1 MRKTPTVVHGY
12 DRLASI
18 YDPLATL
25 YSGGTIGS
33 CHRVVAERLE
43 RDERVLFVG
52 VGGGRDAAAAARRGA
67 IPTLLDL
74 SPRMLRRARTR
85 VRSEGIEP
93 TSFLG
98 DFRDLDP
105 RHRYDAVVAS
115 FFLNVFRSDELP
127 DLIKRLSTHVRPGGR
142 LLLADFAPH
151 HGGRL
156 RRFGQRIYHD
166 FPMFAFRAWTGN
178 AVHPIHD
185 LRAHLESGEWSEIV
199 ASPLRLF
206 GVGPRW
212 FEVLEARKR

>member
-1 MRKTPTVVHGY
+1 MDKTPTVVHGY
-12 DRLASI
+12 DRLAPF

-25 YSGGTIGS
+25 YSGGTIAS

-105 RHRYDAVVAS
+105 RHSYDAVVAS
-115 FFLNVFRSDELP
+115 FFLNVFRSDEIP
-127 DLIKRLSTHVRPGGR
+127 EMVERLGTHVRPGGR

-151 HGGRL
+151 RGGPL

-166 FPMFAFRAWTGN
+166 FPMLAFRVWTGN
-178 AVHPIHD
+178 ALHPIHD
-185 LRAHLESGEWSEIV
+185 VRPHLEDSEWAEVVS
-199 ASPLRLF
+199 SPLRLC